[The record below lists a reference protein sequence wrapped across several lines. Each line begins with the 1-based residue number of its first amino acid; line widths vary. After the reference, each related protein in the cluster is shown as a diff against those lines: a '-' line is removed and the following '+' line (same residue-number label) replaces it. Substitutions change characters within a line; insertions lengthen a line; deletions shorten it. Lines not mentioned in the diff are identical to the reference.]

1 VSHERLPSIRLLVR
15 TGSHLGSF
23 AAADMTRR
31 RARRSGQPFSVNANK
46 YCSTSDA
53 LRPQDLVRR
62 ARGAHSS
69 GTTVYIK
76 ACLDHL
82 AANEVHEDIALQL
95 LDVQPTTMA
104 GLIALLRYSIEFEIS
119 RIVGQT
125 PL

>member
-1 VSHERLPSIRLLVR
+1 LLVR

-23 AAADMTRR
+23 AAAGLAQKHTRR
-31 RARRSGQPFSVNANK
+31 RAKRSGQPFSVNANK
-46 YCSTSDA
+46 YCSTSGA
-53 LRPQDLVRR
+53 LRPQDLVRG

-82 AANEVHEDIALQL
+82 AASEVHEDIALQL
-95 LDVQPTTMA
+95 LNVQPTTMA